1 MIRRHH
7 RLLSAFS
14 LIEVLISVLVLA
26 LGLLGLG
33 AMFPVVIRQQR
44 NATDAVLGTMAANAA
59 KLELESNGR
68 LRGQAVIPA
77 TSGGPIGEP
86 LATPPWQN
94 VLDTL
99 RSSPSTSNF
108 LALPTYDSV
117 TGVMRVGEGASV
129 ANIPLASRLFPAPSQ
144 TGAQPRYVWD
154 LAYRVAGSDR
164 LEVFIFVRPI
174 DPNIRITPGQ
184 NLSNVLAPTNSS
196 GDLLNP
202 TKLAVAVDRSTRLPT
217 LAGVGD
223 YSVPVEMQV
232 ASVVLNDTNT
242 TPDDDRNRISLSP
255 SGSVERAL
263 ASTVVRTGQR
273 LVDRLGTIYT
283 VVGIPKSSPREF
295 TVLVE
300 PPIPSSVANARDI
313 GPVYFVPQTPAAVT
327 KVMIIP

>member
-59 KLELESNGR
+59 RLELENNGL

-77 TSGGPIGEP
+77 TSGGPVDEVGIYP
-86 LATPPWQN
+86 WDSVLVSLAG
-94 VLDTL
+94 
-99 RSSPSTSNF
+99 STF
-108 LALPTYDSV
+108 LAMPTYESD
-117 TGVMRVGEGASV
+117 TGVMRIGEGASV
-129 ANIPLASRLFPAPSQ
+129 ASIPLAARLFPAPSQ

-184 NLSNVLAPTNSS
+184 NLSSVLAPTNPS

-202 TKLAVAVDRSTRLPT
+202 TRLAVGVDRSTRMPT

-273 LVDRLGTIYT
+273 IVDRLGTIYT

-300 PPIPSSVANARDI
+300 PPIPSAVANARNI